1 VDAEF
6 VVLEDRSGFNRAMGA
21 GSPPSGARMGRQRR
35 LEALE
40 SLGWGAVVLGVGAV
54 CVAAVAVPLAVVGVF
69 LLGLAPL

>member
-1 VDAEF
+1 
-6 VVLEDRSGFNRAMGA
+6 
-21 GSPPSGARMGRQRR
+21 MGRQRR